1 MQISY
6 NWLLEYLPK
15 ELSVDELSTILTGIG
30 LEVEGVELSEA
41 IPGSL
46 SGLLVGEVKSCV
58 QHPNADKLKLTTVSV
73 GGDALL
79 HIVCGAPN
87 VATGQKVIVA
97 TIGTVLH
104 PVSGDAFEIKKSKIR
119 GEVSEGMICAE
130 DEIGIGESHAG
141 IMVLPEDTPV
151 GMTAKDF
158 FRLPPPDYTIHIGLT
173 PNRSDAMS
181 HIGVARDVCAYL
193 AHHEGLPLQQL
204 QELQEAFKNEHTDI
218 TISAAAEKPIRI
230 SIEAPQACKRYA
242 GIVLSDIHIAP
253 SPDWMQRQ
261 LMTIGVRP
269 VNNIVDITNY
279 VLHEYGQPLHAFDYD
294 TIQGRHIRV
303 KHATEGEK
311 FTTLDGVE
319 RTLCENDLMIGDA
332 DKPMCIAGVFGGQGS
347 GISNNTTTVFIESAY
362 FDPRSIRRS
371 SLHHQLRTDAALHF
385 EKSVD
390 INRVIPALKRAV
402 QLIQDIAGGKVA
414 SALTDWYPEPL
425 PQHTVP
431 IQYAYINKLCGKYY
445 AKDTV
450 ENILQALGFVIK
462 AKDEEQLSL
471 LVPTDKSDV
480 RLPADI
486 VEEILRID
494 GLDQVPFPGRIH
506 IPAQNGTASKDRKWK
521 EVMANFL
528 SGKGLREIVTNSITN
543 SRYYPENDTLV
554 RMINSLSSELDILRP
569 SMLESGLEVLRYN
582 INRKQQHLALYETG
596 HVYSREATGKYNQQA
611 HLAVWI
617 SGQTQ
622 MKDWQDNAVKADL
635 YYLKGLMESL
645 FTRCGLKK
653 YQEITEGDT
662 LLWQRG
668 TMLLGKAFPVAP
680 ERLRLFDIKQ
690 PVFYAEIYMEPVIQ
704 AVENQKIRYAEL
716 PKYPSVKRDLALV
729 LDKQVRYEA
738 LAKATQKT
746 KMEALQDFQL
756 FDLFE
761 NEKLGKDKKSLA
773 LSFTFQLFDRT
784 LTDADVD
791 MMMKK
796 LITLYQKEF
805 QAEIRE

>member
-15 ELSVDELSTILTGIG
+15 ELSVDELSAILTGIG
-30 LEVEGVELSEA
+30 LEVEGVDLSEA

-46 SGLLVGEVKSCV
+46 AGLVVGEVKTCV
-58 QHPNADKLKLTTVSV
+58 QHPNADILKLTTVST
-73 GGDALL
+73 GSDELL

-87 VATGQKVIVA
+87 VAAGQKVIVA

-104 PVSGDAFEIKKSKIR
+104 PVKGAAFEIKKSKIR

-130 DEIGIGESHAG
+130 DEIGLGESHAG

-151 GMTAKDF
+151 GMPAKDF
-158 FRLPPPDYTIHIGLT
+158 FHIPPPDYTFHIGLT

-204 QELQEAFKNEHTDI
+204 QDMQDAFKNEQTDI
-218 TISAAAEKPIRI
+218 QLNTATEKSIHI
-230 SIEAPQACKRYA
+230 SIEAPEACKRYA
-242 GIVLSDIHIAP
+242 GIVLSDIRIAA
-253 SPDWMQRQ
+253 SPEWMQRR

-303 KHATEGEK
+303 KNATEGEK
-311 FTTLDGVE
+311 FTTLDNVE
-319 RTLCENDLMIGDA
+319 RTLRQDDLMICDA
-332 DKPMCIAGVFGGQGS
+332 EKPMCIAGVFGGQGS
-347 GISNNTTTVFIESAY
+347 GISDNTTTVFIESAY
-362 FDPRSIRRS
+362 FDPRSIRLS

-390 INRVIPALKRAV
+390 VSRVIPALKRAV
-402 QLIQDIAGGKVA
+402 QLIRDIAGGKVA

-431 IQYAYINKLCGKYY
+431 IQYAYINKLCGKQY

-450 ENILQALGFVIK
+450 DNILQALGFVIT
-462 AKDEEQLSL
+462 AKDDDRISL

-494 GLDQVPFPGRIH
+494 GLDQIPFPGRLN
-506 IPAQNGTASKDRKWK
+506 IPAQNGAMPKERKWK

-543 SRYYPENDTLV
+543 SRYYPGNDTLV
-554 RMINSLSSELDILRP
+554 SMINSLSSELDVLRP

-596 HVYSREATGKYNQQA
+596 HVYSREATGKYQQQA

-617 SGQTQ
+617 SGLTQ
-622 MKDWQDNAVKADL
+622 VKGWQDSAVKADI
-635 YYLKGLMESL
+635 YYLKGLIESL
-645 FTRCGLKK
+645 FTCCGLKK
-653 YQEITEGDT
+653 YQEVTEGAT
-662 LLWQRG
+662 IIWQRG
-668 TMLLGKAFPVAP
+668 TTLLGKAFSVSP
-680 ERLRLFDIKQ
+680 EQLRSFDIKQ
-690 PVFYAEIYMEPVIQ
+690 PVFYAEIYMKPVVQ
-704 AVENQKIRYAEL
+704 AVEHQQIRYAEL
-716 PKYPSVKRDLALV
+716 PKYPAVKRDLALV

-738 LAKATQKT
+738 LAKATQKA
-746 KMEALQDFQL
+746 KIEALQNFHL

-784 LTDADVD
+784 LTDAEVD

-796 LITLYQKEF
+796 LIALYQKEF

>member
-158 FRLPPPDYTIHIGLT
+158 FRLPPPDYTIHVGLT

-319 RTLCENDLMIGDA
+319 RTLCDNDLMIGDA

-582 INRKQQHLALYETG
+582 INRKQQHLTLYETG

>member
-506 IPAQNGTASKDRKWK
+506 IPAQNGITSNDRKWK